1 MRVLWGKAPLLLLR
15 YPPLLGALIALSGL
29 TAVVA
34 ASAPMLHRGI
44 ESGSLQA
51 QLRDLSPLATGL
63 EVRVPG
69 GDVEG
74 DRGRRAAAV
83 RLARDVDGVGRPVVT
98 SMIPV
103 TAGGQVAPGLELV
116 AMARSGALD
125 HVQRLTGGDPG
136 GVWIADTTARAL
148 RLRPGGTVVL
158 TEPAYSFGHK
168 SPIAVRVAGIYRAL
182 ELDCCG
188 PFWSNWVQDI
198 RSTNRDLPPPPP
210 FVLMPQ
216 STLAR
221 VARRLHP
228 SVENRFEL
236 PAATTLTLDGAKQLD
251 ARFRALGQKI
261 NSGNS
266 QVGRELGCAGE
277 TACTTTS
284 SLSSALAIA
293 TTEVATV
300 TPTIWLL
307 AVCGLLVGLALAV
320 TAGVFLVRRRSDEVN
335 VLFVRG
341 EAVASFGARVAL
353 ESVLPAAIGTAVG
366 VIASISLLELLA
378 PAGAVDS
385 RVIATGIAYGAAGG
399 LLVIAAAAAGASAA
413 FPRTG
418 HRTGRGRL
426 VLRVPWEVISVAA
439 AGLLLALM
447 LSGRGLAHDST
458 GATHPRL
465 TVFLLPMVAVTGAA
479 GLATRGG
486 TRLLRG
492 VRTVSPVWLLL
503 ALRRLASGRAALAA
517 AVVGMAVAFGMFAYA
532 STLSASL
539 ERSTAEKAYVSTGG
553 DVQGVVDPSVGRTG
567 SFPFPV
573 ALAQVDQSNVAF
585 ESGAPVD
592 LVSADPA
599 QLART
604 LRWGNGW
611 PNDPRP
617 LLPKL
622 TTRSDRLLAI
632 ANSDAPNSDAV
643 IYQGVRIPITI
654 VGRAAIPASRAGH
667 PALLVS
673 SRALRAVAARNHLLY
688 PAPGV
693 TGFVWAKGETAAVER
708 ALAASNLYPFYL
720 TTPGEITRSPSVAA
734 AMRSYRYVRIVG
746 VALSLLTLVA
756 LLLYLQ
762 ARQRSQLISSA
773 FARRMGLTR
782 RSDTGAVAFEAAI
795 VMLFAGLLGGGLAA
809 LIAHA
814 IVRHVDSLPQYAPGP
829 ASVVPWTVL
838 VVGLAIAVVAASFVG
853 AAAAG
858 IARRS
863 NIAEALRVG

>member
-15 YPPLLGALIALSGL
+15 YPPLLGALIALAGL
-29 TAVVA
+29 TALVA

-69 GDVEG
+69 AGVAG
-74 DRGRRAAAV
+74 DRRRRAAAV
-83 RLARDVDGVGRPVVT
+83 RVARDVDGVGTPIVT

-125 HVQRLTGGDPG
+125 HVQRLSGGDPR
-136 GVWIADTTARAL
+136 GVWIADSTARAL
-148 RLRPGGTVVL
+148 RLRPGGTLVL
-158 TEPAYSFGHK
+158 TEPAYFGRK
-168 SPIAVRVAGIYRAL
+168 SSIAVRIAGIYRAL
-182 ELDCCG
+182 EADCCG

-198 RSTNRDLPPPPP
+198 RSPNRDLPPPPA

-221 VARRLHP
+221 VASRLHP
-228 SVENRFEL
+228 SVENRFEF
-236 PAATTLTLDGAKQLD
+236 PATTTLTLDGARQLQ
-251 ARFRALGQKI
+251 ARFRALNQKI
-261 NSGNS
+261 TFGNS
-266 QVGRELGCAGE
+266 QVRRDLGCAG
-277 TACTTTS
+277 TTGCATSS

-293 TTEVATV
+293 TAEVATV
-300 TPTIWLL
+300 SPTIWLL
-307 AVCGLLVGLALAV
+307 AVCGLVVGLALAV

-335 VLFVRG
+335 ALFARG
-341 EAVASFGARVAL
+341 EAPAAFGTRVAL
-353 ESVLPAAIGTAVG
+353 ESVLPVTIGAAAG
-366 VIASISLLELLA
+366 VVASISLLELLA
-378 PAGAVDS
+378 PSGAVDS
-385 RVIATGIAYGAAGG
+385 RVVETGIAYGAAGG
-399 LLVIAAAAAGASAA
+399 LLVIAAAAGGATAA
-413 FPRTG
+413 FPRSG
-418 HRTGRGRL
+418 HHPSGARGIVR
-426 VLRVPWEVISVAA
+426 RVPWELVTVAA
-439 AGLLLALM
+439 AVLLLALL

-479 GLATRGG
+479 GLATRAG

-492 VRTVSPVWLLL
+492 VRATSAVWLLL

-517 AVVGMAVAFGMFAYA
+517 AVVAIAVAFGMFAYA

-539 ERSTAEKAYVSTGG
+539 VRSTAEKAYVSTGG
-553 DVQGVVDPSVGRTG
+553 DVQGTVDPSVRGTG

-573 ALAQVDQSNVAF
+573 ALAQVDQSNAAF
-585 ESGAPVD
+585 ESGAAVD
-592 LVSADPA
+592 VVSADPA
-599 QLART
+599 ALKRT
-604 LRWGNGW
+604 LRWGSGW
-611 PNDPRP
+611 RDDPRP

-622 TTRSDRLLAI
+622 ATRSDRLLAI
-632 ANSDAPNSDAV
+632 ASRNAPSSDAV
-643 IYQGVRIPITI
+643 VYQGVRVPITI
-654 VGRAAIPASRAGH
+654 VGHAAIPASRAGH

-673 SRALRAVAARNHLLY
+673 SQALRDVATRNHLLY

-693 TGFVWAKGETAAVER
+693 TGLVWAKGRTADVER

-720 TTPGEITRSPSVAA
+720 TTPAEILQSPSVAA
-734 AMRSYRYVRIVG
+734 AKRSYRYVRIVG

-782 RSDTGAVAFEAAI
+782 RADTGAVAFEAAI
-795 VMLFAGLLGGGLAA
+795 VMLFSALLGGGVAA
-809 LIAHA
+809 LIAQA

-829 ASVVPWTVL
+829 VAVVPWTVL
-838 VVGLAIAVVAASFVG
+838 VAGLAIAVVAASLVG

-863 NIAEALRVG
+863 DIAEALRIG

>member
-1 MRVLWGKAPLLLLR
+1 MRVLWAKAPLLLLR
-15 YPPLLGALIALSGL
+15 YPQLFAALIALAGL

-51 QLRDLSPLATGL
+51 QLRDLSPLAAGL
-63 EVRVPG
+63 EVRVPSG
-69 GDVEG
+69 RFES
-74 DRGRRAAAV
+74 DRRRREAAIRV
-83 RLARDVDGVGRPVVT
+83 ARDVDGVGTPVVT
-98 SMIPV
+98 TLIPV

-125 HVQRLTGGDPG
+125 HVQRKTGGDPG
-136 GVWIADTTARAL
+136 GVWIADSTARAL
-148 RLRPGGTVVL
+148 RLRPGQTLVL
-158 TEPAYSFGHK
+158 TEPAYFGHT
-168 SPIAVRVAGIYRAL
+168 SSIAVRIAGVYRAL
-182 ELDCCG
+182 EADCCG

-198 RSTNRDLPPPPP
+198 RNPHPDLPPPPA

-216 STLAR
+216 STLVR

-228 SVENRFEL
+228 SVENRFEF
-236 PAATTLTLDGAKQLD
+236 PATTTLTLDGARQLE
-251 ARFRALGQKI
+251 ARFRALDREI
-261 NSGNS
+261 RSGNS
-266 QVGRELGCAGE
+266 PVRRELGCAGA
-277 TACTTTS
+277 TGCSTNS
-284 SLSSALAIA
+284 SLSSALALA
-293 TTEVATV
+293 TAEVATV
-300 TPTIWLL
+300 SPTIWLL
-307 AVCGLLVGLALAV
+307 AACGLLVGLALAV

-335 VLFVRG
+335 VLFVQG
-341 EAVASFGARVAL
+341 EAVAAFGTRVAL
-353 ESVLPAAIGTAVG
+353 ESVLPATIGAAVG
-366 VIASISLLELLA
+366 VVASISLLELLA

-385 RVIATGIAYGAAGG
+385 RVVSTGIAYGAAGG
-399 LLVIAAAAAGASAA
+399 FLVIAAAAAGASAA
-413 FPRTG
+413 FPRS
-418 HRTGRGRL
+418 GRRRGPGRI
-426 VLRVPWEVISVAA
+426 VLRLPWELVMIAA
-439 AGLLLALM
+439 AVLLLALL

-465 TVFLLPMVAVTGAA
+465 AVFLLPMVAVTGAA

-492 VRTVSPVWLLL
+492 VRTASPVWLLL

-539 ERSTAEKAYVSTGG
+539 MRSTTEKAFVATGG
-553 DVQGVVDPSVGRTG
+553 DVQGTVDPSAGGTA

-573 ALAQVDQSNVAF
+573 ALAQIDQSNAAF

-599 QLART
+599 ALART

-611 PNDPRP
+611 PNDPRR
-617 LLPKL
+617 LLPRL
-622 TTRSDRLLAI
+622 AARSDRLLAI
-632 ANSDAPNSDAV
+632 ASSDAPNSDAV
-643 IYQGVRIPITI
+643 VYQGVRIPITI
-654 VGRAAIPASRAGH
+654 VGRAAIPGSRAGY

-673 SRALRAVAARNHLLY
+673 SEALRAGAARNHIPY

-693 TGFVWAKGETAAVER
+693 TGVVWAKGRPAVVER
-708 ALAASNLYPFYL
+708 ALAASTLYPFYL
-720 TTPGEITRSPSVAA
+720 TTPGAITRSASVAA
-734 AMRSYRYVRIVG
+734 ALRSYRYVRIVG

-762 ARQRSQLISSA
+762 VRQRSQLISSA

-795 VMLFAGLLGGGLAA
+795 VMLFAGLLGGGVAA
-809 LIAHA
+809 LIAQA
-814 IVRHVDSLPQYAPGP
+814 VVKHVDSLPQYAPGP
-829 ASVVPWTVL
+829 VSVVPWTVL
-838 VVGLAIAVVAASFVG
+838 VAGLAIAVVAASFVG

-863 NIAEALRVG
+863 DIAEALRLG